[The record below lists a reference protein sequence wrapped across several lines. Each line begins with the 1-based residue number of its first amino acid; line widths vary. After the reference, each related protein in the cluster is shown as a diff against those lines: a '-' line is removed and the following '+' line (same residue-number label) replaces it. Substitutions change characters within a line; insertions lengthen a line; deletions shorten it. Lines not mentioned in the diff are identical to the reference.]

1 MRRHVEAERLGGLEV
16 DHQLELD
23 RGLDGKLA
31 RLRALEDAIG
41 IGRRAPKIIEPVI
54 SVGQQAAEFS
64 EETER
69 IDGRE
74 TVASSQ
80 RCDLRAMVDREGIR
94 HHDKATIRLASLCGN
109 DGFELG
115 RVVNRCCDRLH
126 SEGRSGGFEGVQVIF
141 GIWRRCRVEQEGD
154 PGDARRNLLEQLQPL
169 AGQRALH
176 NE

>member
-1 MRRHVEAERLGGLEV
+1 MDGVFGTDRQWHVEAERLGGLEV

-41 IGRRAPKIIEPVI
+41 IGRRAPKIIDQVT

-74 TVASSQ
+74 TVASRQ
-80 RCDLRAMVDREGIR
+80 RCDLRAM
-94 HHDKATIRLASLCGN
+94 
-109 DGFELG
+109 
-115 RVVNRCCDRLH
+115 
-126 SEGRSGGFEGVQVIF
+126 GV
-141 GIWRRCRVEQEGD
+141 
-154 PGDARRNLLEQLQPL
+154 P
-169 AGQRALH
+169 
-176 NE
+176 